1 MNVKIYYCKS
11 WGFHKEA
18 SRIEEE
24 LSTNFK
30 EIDVELV
37 EGKLGQFTIYL
48 NDKKIYNKMKLIGRL
63 PKKMEIVGLIR
74 NKLN

>member
-48 NDKKIYNKMKLIGRL
+48 NDKKIIIRWNWLDDYLRKWKLL
-63 PKKMEIVGLIR
+63 D
-74 NKLN
+74 